1 MATETQPSSH
11 ELTLKQWSEGLEA
24 EVLKKIT
31 VTWGMGKRSDALFQ
45 IKDELQS
52 NPGDQITVGLR
63 MQSTKA
69 PVTSGTPLE
78 GAEQVQSYYYDKFTI
93 DEFADAFRFEN
104 IMTPQRVTFDHRDE
118 AKAALADQL
127 SNALDTSLFNQ
138 LAGVADPTAG
148 GPFPTFQGH
157 NAIVAPDADHHI
169 FANGAAN
176 EAALTSTDIFTL
188 DIISEA
194 KQKAK
199 LLVPA
204 IRPARIPGFNRPLYV
219 MFVHP
224 WSSYDMKRADSRW
237 DAIQHSAMQGGKI
250 DSNPLFTGALGVF
263 DETLIVESSRVPVS
277 ATLGVGGVPVRRNIF
292 CGAQAGFIG
301 WGRLGGNPERI
312 RWVEKFFDFDR
323 QFAIMGGF
331 VCGVKKAVFKEDNA
345 GADSFDFATI
355 VCSTASPNEL

>member
-1 MATETQPSSH
+1 MATEVVGTNH

-45 IKDELQS
+45 IKDELES
-52 NPGDQITVGLR
+52 SPGDQITVGLR

-93 DEFADAFRFEN
+93 DEFADAFRFDN

-118 AKAALADQL
+118 AKAALSDQL
-127 SNALDTSLFNQ
+127 SHALDTSLFNQ
-138 LAGVADPTAG
+138 LAGVADPTVG

-157 NAIVAPDADHHI
+157 NAITAPDANHWI
-169 FANGAAN
+169 IAGTPVT
-176 EAALTSTDIFTL
+176 EATLTATDLFSL
-188 DIISEA
+188 DMVSEA
-194 KQKAK
+194 KLKAK
-199 LLVPA
+199 LLTPA
-204 IRPARIPGFNRPLYV
+204 IRPARIPGFGKALYV
-219 MFVHP
+219 CFMHP
-224 WSSYDMKRADSRW
+224 NQAYNMKNNDPRW
-237 DAIQHSAMQGGKI
+237 DEIQHSAMQGGKI
-250 DSNPLFTGALGVF
+250 DSNPFFTGALGVW
-263 DETLIVESSRVPVS
+263 DETLLVESSRVPLS
-277 ATLGVGGVPVRRNIF
+277 AVAGVAAVPVRRAIF
-292 CGAQAGFIG
+292 CGAQAAFMG
-301 WGRLGGNPERI
+301 WGRHGGNPERL

-345 GADSFDFATI
+345 GAGVFDFATI
-355 VCSTASPNEL
+355 VMSTASPLG